1 MNQPNTPDTTLP
13 TGQVNDLADS
23 QQWQL
28 VALTPALGD
37 LTISVT
43 GTLRIGRS
51 DSNDIVL
58 ATPQVSR
65 QHAQLTLQ
73 DTQLYVQDLGSAN
86 GTFINGERL
95 ANEPT
100 ILQVG
105 DELGIADLLFVI
117 DEQLS
122 DDFDPEAALDNIVNA
137 ITATSASV
145 DTPTMISNYV
155 GSSDTV
161 VTPVISTDKD
171 AGASVESPS
180 IQADVKQPP
189 VQEVYVPTEKDAKE
203 PTPSTPTS
211 AVTPAPVVEPVTSS
225 MPSEA
230 VTQPVATTQTQAP
243 ISTKKSGSTTGII
256 IALVVIAIIA
266 AIAASMMM

>member
-145 DTPTMISNYV
+145 DTPTMISNDV

-171 AGASVESPS
+171 AGASVEAPS

-203 PTPSTPTS
+203 PTQSTPTS